1 MKLDSTKL
9 RSILVTTVL
18 AAIFGAGAAFAD
30 GEEYGPPNLL
40 KTMKT
45 PFGTAGKQEVEAQGS
60 SELAPIA
67 ITSGNSRHLSLSQ
80 RLVPTRLYLPGR
92 MILGRSCEFGVKAKP
107 GSWVALAMADKNT
120 GAKPILGHTLKL
132 GSDRKLVALGQIPE
146 TGVINLNVETPI
158 QGDLIGQYLYF
169 EAAIWSK
176 PDFSDVEFATA
187 VPYQDQGKENVN
199 GVIIAAEGDTKKG
212 IKIVPNTSPLSPLL
226 NKAGSSLGNNIGRPQ

>member
-1 MKLDSTKL
+1 MRLDSTKL
-9 RSILVTTVL
+9 RSIVVITVL
-18 AAIFGAGAAFAD
+18 AAIFGAGSAQAED
-30 GEEYGPPNLL
+30 YGPPNLF

-45 PFGTAGKQEVEAQGS
+45 PFSTSSKEDEEVHET

-67 ITSGNSRHLSLSQ
+67 IGGGSSRRLSLSQ

-107 GSWVALAMADKNT
+107 GSWVALAMADKNS
-120 GAKPILGHTLKL
+120 GAKPILGHQLKL
-132 GSDRKLVALGQIPE
+132 GSDRKLVALGQVPE
-146 TGVINLNVETPI
+146 SGVINLNVETPV

-187 VPYQDQGKENVN
+187 VRYDEKAGKENEN
-199 GVIIAAEGDTKKG
+199 GVLIAAEGDTKKG
-212 IKIVPNTSPLSPLL
+212 IKIVPNTSSL
-226 NKAGSSLGNNIGRPQ
+226 NPALNTTAPSLGTNIGRP